1 MPQWNHTIITYR
13 YIHTL
18 TQQTLI
24 IRTLCSALDSSGS
37 CNGALS
43 PPPTTPN
50 PTSAVCP
57 PDDSL
62 AAAGQHFLP
71 GPLCAEPTLV
81 LHQAYTNDSSF
92 KWLQATGLI
101 VPCAPATCQPTAGP
115 HSLIPAVRW
124 LLVLSDGTLK
134 SASFKDTHGMQER
147 QA

>member
-1 MPQWNHTIITYR
+1 M
-13 YIHTL
+13 
-18 TQQTLI
+18 
-24 IRTLCSALDSSGS
+24 RTLRSALDSSGS

-43 PPPTTPN
+43 PPTTPN

-92 KWLQATGLI
+92 KWCGALNGSQHSCLSMLVAPGIPGFTLPPLPSHCTGLTDKLI
-101 VPCAPATCQPTAGP
+101 VGLGSPQL
-115 HSLIPAVRW
+115 LIP
-124 LLVLSDGTLK
+124 LQHNTSQSMKLQYNG
-134 SASFKDTHGMQER
+134 
-147 QA
+147 